1 LHSSKF
7 LRVCFVGTLALLSF
21 NMPQNVNA
29 AREVPPSPPFGPWL
43 EKLKTDAMR
52 RGVGRD
58 TLMRALTDT
67 KPIPRV
73 IELDR
78 RQPEFTLTLSSYFKK
93 AISSKRIEQGKALL
107 KRHAG
112 LLRKVEAKY
121 GVQPR
126 FLVAFWGLE
135 SNFGT
140 YTGTFPV
147 TGALV
152 TLAHDRRRAK
162 FFREQLLS
170 VLELMDKGHIPVDVK
185 GSWAGAMGNHQF
197 IPTTYKGYAVDF
209 DGDGKR
215 DLWGSLPDI
224 FASAANYLSRSGW
237 QGDKTWGREVRI
249 PAGFDIGLTR
259 MSVRKPLV
267 EWSKLGVR
275 QANGKPL
282 PQADIDASLMVPAG
296 YKGPAFL
303 VYKNYRTILVWNRSH
318 LYALAV
324 GHLADRLVGNGPLKT
339 PPPAADVPLSRA
351 DIRTL
356 QTLLNDRRLDT
367 GVPDGVMGPKTR
379 AAVRAFQNTA
389 GLPPDGYATNELI
402 KILRETP

>member
-1 LHSSKF
+1 MLQNRFHSATCK
-7 LRVCFVGTLALLSF
+7 LAGLLAITLLPFAGAS
-21 NMPQNVNA
+21 A
-29 AREVPPSPPFGPWL
+29 KEVPPPPDFGPWL
-43 EKLKTDAMR
+43 QSLKAEAGA
-52 RGVGRD
+52 RGVRAE
-58 TLMRALTDT
+58 TLARALDGIQ
-67 KPIPRV
+67 PIPRV

-93 AISSKRIEQGKALL
+93 AISETRIQKGREMLRRHQALL
-107 KRHAG
+107 KR
-112 LLRKVEAKY
+112 VEAKY

-135 SNFGT
+135 SNFGQ
-140 YTGTFPV
+140 YTGAFSV
-147 TGALV
+147 VGALV
-152 TLAHDRRRAK
+152 TLAHDRRRAR

-170 VLELMDKGHIPVDVK
+170 ALELIDAGHVPVDVK

-237 QGDKTWGREVRI
+237 QSDKTWGREVRI
-249 PAGFDIGLTR
+249 PKDFDISLTGL
-259 MSVRKPLV
+259 SLRKPLA
-267 EWSKLGVR
+267 EWNKLGIR
-275 QANGKPL
+275 RTSGKPL
-282 PQADIDASLMVPAG
+282 PAVDIDASLLVPAG

-303 VYKNYRTILVWNRSH
+303 VYKNYRTIMVWNRSH

-324 GHLADRLVGNGPLKT
+324 GHLADRMIGKGPLAM
-339 PPPAADVPLSRA
+339 PPSADDVPLSRS

-356 QTLLNDRRLDT
+356 QGLLNAHGLDA
-367 GVPDGVMGPKTR
+367 GVPDGMLGPKTR
-379 AAVRAFQNTA
+379 EAVRAYQKSA
-389 GLPPDGYATNELI
+389 GLPPDGYATKALI
-402 KILRETP
+402 LKLQK

>member
-1 LHSSKF
+1 MTTMFKRRAAAAVFALS
-7 LRVCFVGTLALLSF
+7 LA
-21 NMPQNVNA
+21 NPAVA
-29 AREVPPSPPFGPWL
+29 KEVPTPPPFEAWL
-43 EKLKTDAMR
+43 DKLKQDAQK
-52 RGVGRD
+52 RGVRMEI
-58 TLMRALTDT
+58 LARALKGV

-78 RQPEFTLTLSSYFKK
+78 RQPEFTLTLSNYFRK
-93 AISSKRIEQGKALL
+93 AISDKRIANGKAMLKRHSTLL
-107 KRHAG
+107 KR
-112 LLRKVEAKY
+112 VETKY

-135 SNFGT
+135 SNFGK

-147 TGALV
+147 VGALV

-170 VLELMDKGHIPVDVK
+170 VLELMDRGHIPTNVK

-237 QGDKTWGREVRI
+237 QGRRTWGREVRI
-249 PAGFDIGLTR
+249 PSNFNISLTG
-259 MSVRKPLV
+259 MKTYKTLNQ
-267 EWSKLGVR
+267 WNKIGVR
-275 QANGKPL
+275 RADGREL
-282 PQADIDASLMVPAG
+282 PRVDIDASLLVPAG

-303 VYKNYRTILVWNRSH
+303 VYKNYRTILIWNRSH
-318 LYALAV
+318 LYALAI
-324 GHLADRLVGNGPLKT
+324 GHLADRLIGVGPLKQQ
-339 PPPAADVPLSRA
+339 PSAADVPLSRA
-351 DIRTL
+351 DIKAL
-356 QTLLNDRRLDT
+356 QSALNNLGLNA
-367 GVPDGVMGPKTR
+367 GVSDGVLGSKTR
-379 AAVRAFQNTA
+379 AAVRAYQETA
-389 GLPPDGYATNELI
+389 GLPPDGYATKELVER
-402 KILRETP
+402 LRRAH